1 MSPFLTFV
9 DWPALLVRGPDA
21 AAWLHG
27 IVTCD
32 VHAARPDRAVWG
44 SLLTKQG
51 KVFADLLVV
60 GSTER
65 IEIALP
71 AGNGAQVLTELGR
84 YLVMEDAE
92 IEPNEV
98 KFVVVYGSRLSEE
111 IRESGVSIALLP
123 WGPPDLYVAWGSEAE
138 IAVLRAKHGGDTL
151 DEAAFGRWLTLCG
164 IPQFGLD
171 YGSEDNL
178 HAASLERRTVD
189 WSKGCYLGQEVVCMQ
204 DMRGK
209 VKRRLVQLR
218 GDGGSIIPGGEIT
231 TEDGKSVGRV
241 TSSAG
246 KVAMASVT
254 APYFESQSRL
264 FAGGLPVNV
273 EQLLPR

>member
-1 MSPFLTFV
+1 FILSGAKRSGLRSDNFHNNDSFTKMSPFLTFV

-71 AGNGAQVLTELGR
+71 AGNGVQVLTELGR

-98 KFVVVYGSRLSEE
+98 KF
-111 IRESGVSIALLP
+111 
-123 WGPPDLYVAWGSEAE
+123 
-138 IAVLRAKHGGDTL
+138 
-151 DEAAFGRWLTLCG
+151 
-164 IPQFGLD
+164 
-171 YGSEDNL
+171 
-178 HAASLERRTVD
+178 
-189 WSKGCYLGQEVVCMQ
+189 
-204 DMRGK
+204 
-209 VKRRLVQLR
+209 
-218 GDGGSIIPGGEIT
+218 
-231 TEDGKSVGRV
+231 
-241 TSSAG
+241 
-246 KVAMASVT
+246 
-254 APYFESQSRL
+254 
-264 FAGGLPVNV
+264 
-273 EQLLPR
+273 